1 MPVKEF
7 FDILKNRKE
16 KIMEHILAFG
26 LGIMLVSTMILVY
39 MVVGSGKQ
47 VSKCVE
53 QIRDVEQ
60 TLENVWKEISDKEV
74 DFYRN
79 IDEVNRKIDSRV
91 DKLHDV
97 VVKDLEEVNRKV
109 EFLRKS
115 LGKEYF

>member
-1 MPVKEF
+1 
-7 FDILKNRKE
+7 
-16 KIMEHILAFG
+16 MEQILAFG
-26 LGIMLVSTMILVY
+26 LGIMLVSTIVLVY
-39 MVVGSGKQ
+39 VALKSGKQ

-60 TLENVWKEISDKEV
+60 TLENVWKEISNKEV

-97 VVKDLEEVNRKV
+97 LERDLQEVERRMVALKKTVSN
-109 EFLRKS
+109 
-115 LGKEYF
+115 EY